1 MALAEG
7 SVIKYSEIFDEWS
20 EDEMNDITISQLKVD
35 ANITSNIPFELVLK
49 AYPIDKN
56 GQKITDGGNVIEG
69 KAYMNGSDV
78 IPANANGNLVIEMIG
93 KINQLDGIIL
103 DAELHGKDAV
113 GSTSNALKPDHRI
126 KLDNLKMK
134 VSGQYISEL

>member
-1 MALAEG
+1 
-7 SVIKYSEIFDEWS
+7 
-20 EDEMNDITISQLKVD
+20 MNDITISLLRVD

-56 GQKITDGGNVIEG
+56 GQKITDGGKVIEG

-78 IPANANGNLVIEMIG
+78 IPANANGNLVIEISG

-103 DAELHGKDAV
+103 DAELHGKDAA
-113 GSTSNALKPDHRI
+113 GSTGNALKPDHRI